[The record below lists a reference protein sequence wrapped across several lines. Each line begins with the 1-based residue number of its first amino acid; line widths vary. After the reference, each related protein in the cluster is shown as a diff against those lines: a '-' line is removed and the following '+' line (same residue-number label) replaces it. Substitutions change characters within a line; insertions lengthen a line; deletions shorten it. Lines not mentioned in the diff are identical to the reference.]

1 MKKDLNL
8 RSDARKHDFDCALKG
23 CGFSR
28 TAGRQIN
35 AALAAEVR
43 FAR

>member
-8 RSDARKHDFDCALKG
+8 RGDFNFALKG

-28 TAGRQIN
+28 TAWKQN
-35 AALAAEVR
+35 QKAALSR
-43 FAR
+43 